1 MKNKSSY
8 LKKILN
14 KICLG
19 DKCLIIIMVILF
31 LNVTFELFSGD
42 NGVNSEETINAI
54 DIIVRTTI
62 ASVFGYFISSN
73 FVKSK
78 KEISN
83 EKESNN
89 IYNELNDESNKCC
102 LENKKCNEIDLLDK
116 KNIII
121 NNDNKKIEAEERR
134 NNASKE
140 QIIIVFIIGLV
151 SLILLLLVRD
161 FIEVSNAE
169 IPIISQLRD
178 IVCGCVGF
186 LLGCP
191 SNNR

>member
-1 MKNKSSY
+1 
-8 LKKILN
+8 
-14 KICLG
+14 
-19 DKCLIIIMVILF
+19 MVILF
-31 LNVTFELFSGD
+31 LHVTFELFSGD

-89 IYNELNDESNKCC
+89 SYNELNDESNKCC

-116 KNIII
+116 KNIIINNDNKKIII

>member
-19 DKCLIIIMVILF
+19 DKCLIIIMAILF
-31 LNVTFELFSGD
+31 LHVTFELFSGD

>member
-31 LNVTFELFSGD
+31 LHVTFELFSGG

-73 FVKSK
+73 FVKNK
-78 KEISN
+78 KEISD
-83 EKESNN
+83 EKESSN
-89 IYNELNDESNKCC
+89 IYNELNDKSNKCC

-121 NNDNKKIEAEERR
+121 NNDNKKIEADDRR

>member
-31 LNVTFELFSGD
+31 LHVTFELFSGD